1 MTVFFKNVRVIKDKN
16 TVEVFQIEK
25 ATETWELKAIFDPGQ
40 AQILEGKENAV
51 TDIILINW
59 QNQNMDDVVDKSIL
73 SMSIYEVGTQLW
85 LFKKISL
92 FLGNIL
98 KYNSGKG
105 PLYTKL
111 VGKKYRL
118 KREKGRKNSSNSKA
132 DRVKS

>member
-1 MTVFFKNVRVIKDKN
+1 MTMFFKNVRVIKDKN

-25 ATETWELKAIFDPGQ
+25 ATETWELTAIFDPGQ
-40 AQILEGKENAV
+40 AHVLEGKENAI

-59 QNQNMDDVVDKSIL
+59 QNQNMDDVVHKNIL

-98 KYNSGKG
+98 KF
-105 PLYTKL
+105 
-111 VGKKYRL
+111 
-118 KREKGRKNSSNSKA
+118 
-132 DRVKS
+132 

>member
-98 KYNSGKG
+98 KYNS
-105 PLYTKL
+105 
-111 VGKKYRL
+111 
-118 KREKGRKNSSNSKA
+118 
-132 DRVKS
+132 